1 MHDNRWTRL
10 GLAVLLIAAVA
21 LITVSYRDGGPNG
34 GSGAGDSIFGPVER
48 VAGDV
53 TTPVTGFFHAAT
65 HDDASEIANLQK
77 QNDALRAEV
86 SQERLAGTESKQL
99 QQLLQLDAKGGYKV
113 VTASVIAVGG
123 DYSDTVTI
131 DAGSQDGI
139 TTNETVLNGDGL
151 VGIVTSVGRTTSTV
165 ELATDAS
172 SVVGVRTAK
181 TGIIGEITGSG
192 QSMAGNDTMHL
203 TLFNATSILTPGE
216 ELVTLGSVSGKP
228 YVPGVPVGFVQSV
241 TSAPG
246 ALTQT
251 ALITPFTD
259 FTGIGVVGVV
269 VAPPRTDPRNAVL
282 NGLPASV
289 KQGAQ

>member
-1 MHDNRWTRL
+1 LHDNRWTRL
-10 GLAVLLIAAVA
+10 VLAVLLVAAVA

-48 VAGDV
+48 MAGDV
-53 TTPVTGFFHAAT
+53 TTPVAGFFHAAT
-65 HDDASEIANLQK
+65 HDDASEIANLQE
-77 QNDALRAEV
+77 QNDLLRAEV
-86 SQERLAGTESKQL
+86 SQEQLAGTEAKQL
-99 QQLLQLDAKGGYKV
+99 QQLLQLDARGGYKI
-113 VTASVIAVGG
+113 VTASVIAAGG

-131 DAGSQDGI
+131 DAGSKDGI
-139 TTNETVLNGDGL
+139 TANETVLNGEGL
-151 VGIVTSVGRTTSTV
+151 VGIVTSAGPTTATV

-181 TGIIGEITGSG
+181 TGIIGEVAGSG
-192 QSMAGNDTMHL
+192 QSMAGDDTMHL
-203 TLFNATSILTPGE
+203 TLFNATAILTPGQ
-216 ELVTLGSVSGKP
+216 ELVTLGSVGGKP
-228 YVPGVPVGFVQSV
+228 FVPGVPVGYVQSV

-269 VAPPRTDPRNAVL
+269 VAPPRTDPRDAVL
-282 NGLPASV
+282 ASV
-289 KQGAQ
+289 PKPGAR

>member
-10 GLAVLLIAAVA
+10 VLAVLLVAAVA
-21 LITVSYRDGGPNG
+21 LITVSYREGGPNG

-53 TTPVTGFFHAAT
+53 TTPVAGFFHAAT
-65 HDDASEIANLQK
+65 HDDASEIASLQE
-77 QNDALRAEV
+77 QNDVLRAEV
-86 SQERLAGTESKQL
+86 SREQLASSDDKQL
-99 QQLLQLDAKGGYKV
+99 QELLQLDARGGYKI

-131 DAGSQDGI
+131 DAGSRDGI
-139 TTNETVLNGDGL
+139 TTNETVLNGEGL
-151 VGIVTSVGRTTSTV
+151 VGIVTSTGPTTSTV

-181 TGIIGEITGSG
+181 TGIIGEVTGSG

-203 TLFNATSILTPGE
+203 TLFNATAMLTPGE
-216 ELVTLGSVSGKP
+216 ELVTLGSVAGKP
-228 YVPGVPVGFVQSV
+228 YVPGVPVGYVQSV

-259 FTGIGVVGVV
+259 FTGVGVVGVV
-269 VAPPRTDPRNAVL
+269 VAPPRTDPRDAAL
-282 NGLPASV
+282 ASV
-289 KQGAQ
+289 PKPGTP

>member
-10 GLAVLLIAAVA
+10 VLAVLLVAAVA
-21 LITVSYRDGGPNG
+21 LITISYRDGGPNG
-34 GSGAGDSIFGPVER
+34 GSGAGDSIFGPVEGL
-48 VAGDV
+48 ASDV
-53 TTPVTGFFHAAT
+53 TSPVAGFFHAAT
-65 HDDASEIANLQK
+65 HDDASEIANLQE

-86 SQERLAGTESKQL
+86 SQEQLAGTEGKEL
-99 QQLLQLDAKGGYKV
+99 QQLLQLDARGGYKI

-131 DAGSQDGI
+131 DAGSADGI
-139 TTNETVLNGDGL
+139 AVNETVLNGDGL
-151 VGIVTSVGRTTSTV
+151 VGIVTSVGPTTATV

-181 TGIIGEITGSG
+181 TGIIGEVTGSG
-192 QSMAGNDTMHL
+192 QSMAGDDTMHL
-203 TLFNATSILTPGE
+203 TLFNATAILTPGE
-216 ELVTLGSVSGKP
+216 ELVTLGSVDGKP

-251 ALITPFTD
+251 ALITPFAD
-259 FTGIGVVGVV
+259 FTGVGVVGVV
-269 VAPPRTDPRNAVL
+269 IAPPRTDPRDAVL